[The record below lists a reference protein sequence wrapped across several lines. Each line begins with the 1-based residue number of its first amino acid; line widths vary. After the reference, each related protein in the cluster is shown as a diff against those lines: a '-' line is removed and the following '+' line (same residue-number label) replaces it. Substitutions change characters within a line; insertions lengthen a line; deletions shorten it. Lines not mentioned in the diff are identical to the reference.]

1 VSGYRTS
8 EEGALEDDLV
18 IRARGGDANA
28 FDELAM
34 RHMTDLYRMATA
46 MVGQA
51 DAGDLTQEAMLAAWR
66 DLPRLRDPGRFGP
79 WLRRILMNRCRN
91 VLRSRAR
98 QGVTAELSP
107 EMGDRRSEI
116 ADAERRMGVQDALST
131 LTDLQRG
138 VVVLHYLAGLSLADV
153 ADTLG
158 IPEGT
163 AKSRLHQ
170 ALMALRTHFAED
182 AP

>member
-1 VSGYRTS
+1 M
-8 EEGALEDDLV
+8 
-18 IRARGGDANA
+18 IRARQGDANA

-34 RHMTDLYRMATA
+34 RHLTDLYRMATA
-46 MVGQA
+46 MVGKA
-51 DAGDLTQEAMLAAWR
+51 DAGDLTQEALLAAWR
-66 DLPRLRDPGRFGP
+66 DLPRLRDPARFSP

-91 VLRSRAR
+91 ALRSRAR
-98 QGVTAELSP
+98 HVTAELSP
-107 EMGDRRSEI
+107 EMGDGRSEI
-116 ADAERRMGVQDALST
+116 ADAERRIGVEDGLAT

-138 VVVLHYLAGLSLADV
+138 VVVLHYLVGLSLADV

-170 ALMALRTHFAED
+170 ALTALRAYFGED

>member
-1 VSGYRTS
+1 M
-8 EEGALEDDLV
+8 
-18 IRARGGDANA
+18 IRARQGDATA

-34 RHMTDLYRMATA
+34 RHLTDLYRMATA
-46 MVGQA
+46 MVGKA
-51 DAGDLTQEAMLAAWR
+51 DAGDLTQEALLAAWR
-66 DLPRLRDPGRFGP
+66 DLPRLRDPARFGP

-91 VLRSRAR
+91 ALRSRAR
-98 QGVTAELSP
+98 YVTAELSP
-107 EMGDRRSEI
+107 EMGDGKYEI
-116 ADAERRMGVQDALST
+116 ADAERRMGVEDGLAT

-138 VVVLHYLAGLSLADV
+138 VVVLHYLVGLSLADV

-170 ALMALRTHFAED
+170 ALTALRAHFGED